1 MLFKEKRELVW
12 DKKIFS
18 DKIFFH
24 QYYKKFRFKGRF
36 FKERHLFIQFIFHP
50 SIHKIRKTCESN
62 KKSFFPV
69 SNRRTT
75 TTGFLS
81 DDGSKATLVGDIPA
95 DMLKVALDIHLSLIT
110 KVINLLFENGC
121 FPDDLKL
128 AEISP
133 TFKRKQWS
141 R

>member
-1 MLFKEKRELVW
+1 M
-12 DKKIFS
+12 
-18 DKIFFH
+18 
-24 QYYKKFRFKGRF
+24 
-36 FKERHLFIQFIFHP
+36 
-50 SIHKIRKTCESN
+50 
-62 KKSFFPV
+62 
-69 SNRRTT
+69 
-75 TTGFLS
+75 
-81 DDGSKATLVGDIPA
+81 GDIPA